1 MVLDSFSALSLA
13 SSIVQF
19 VDFSSKLFSASFK
32 IGSSATGVSRETE
45 QIIAQTMD
53 LQKIWPQLSASS
65 VRLDT
70 GIGVSDNALKIL
82 AQDC

>member
-1 MVLDSFSALSLA
+1 MVLDPFSALSLA

-45 QIIAQTMD
+45 QIIAQAMD
-53 LQKIWPQLSASS
+53 LQKNMLA
-65 VRLDT
+65 VV
-70 GIGVSDNALKIL
+70 GICPPRHRDWHI
-82 AQDC
+82 